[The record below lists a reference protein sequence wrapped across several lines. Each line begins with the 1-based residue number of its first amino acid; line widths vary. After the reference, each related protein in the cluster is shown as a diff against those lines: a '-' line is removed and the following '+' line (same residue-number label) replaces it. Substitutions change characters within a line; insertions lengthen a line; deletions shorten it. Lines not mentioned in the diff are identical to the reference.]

1 MINDC
6 FIHLPIFFKINTH
19 INFVLNL
26 TLLSKKQL
34 NLCFILTHVKQKKN
48 RLPIDNDIER
58 IRQTFHI
65 IKRQESFID
74 KNQSLDYP
82 PKPSASQSRV

>member
-1 MINDC
+1 MIVLSI
-6 FIHLPIFFKINTH
+6 FLFFKQIPISTLSLIWPFYQKSNS
-19 INFVLNL
+19 IFALFWRMLN
-26 TLLSKKQL
+26 
-34 NLCFILTHVKQKKN
+34 KKN

-65 IKRQESFID
+65 IKRQESLID

>member
-1 MINDC
+1 MIVLSI
-6 FIHLPIFFKINTH
+6 FLFFKTNTH

-34 NLCFILTHVKQKKN
+34 NLCFILTHVKQKN

-65 IKRQESFID
+65 IKRQESLID